1 MPNRFGMFGSDA
13 GSNPA
18 SSTPSRS
25 ASPSQTSANLPF
37 TSLRRP
43 ASHGRLAQLMA
54 PGKGRVR
61 SASTASQEVTTTHIT
76 AHADDSTTSGRQTP
90 EQRRRSARAAAAS
103 LLASDARY
111 KKFAYQVDKC
121 LQSFENVNEWAD
133 FISFLSRL
141 LKTLQGQSPQY
152 SEIPRKVTVAKRLAQ
167 CLNPA
172 LPAGVHTRA
181 LDVYSQ
187 IFSMIGVEGLK
198 RDLLIW
204 SSGLFP
210 FFQNAST
217 SVRPA
222 LINIYETYYL
232 PLGEDLRAAT
242 KALILAL
249 LPGVEEEIGDFFDQ
263 VMSLLNRL
271 SDAVS
276 QRFFLQNVFLVLIS
290 SPGSRLAAV
299 NYLSRTLTEPP
310 VHLASDSDA
319 GLLIRGVAAVLGD
332 DNMLVRRGGL
342 DLLLRI
348 LPIDGSIVKDAL
360 KGDREHLVRAV
371 SSVVLHR
378 DVSLSRRVY
387 TWYLSADEAPEKQ
400 VAFFK
405 EHGLDLLATTLE
417 HDMRL
422 LPNANDVADAQTPF
436 KIFLSLLDRWEIGES
451 LSHRLAIP
459 SLEVCR
465 ATAAAGHE
473 DEVRS
478 TASAVYEA
486 IEPSVLWKHLYEGV
500 EGDMEEGRL
509 THIKLV
515 LWLLT
520 TISHHDEE
528 TTTVHAPLMAAR
540 ILRGVNETKNG
551 DVLEAALKTLE
562 TLLSATPASLFANTP
577 EKAETSNGTSRS
589 AEELA
594 YIEPLDEEEAAKI
607 VRTTVLPEM
616 VSNVFKSSEKA
627 LRERW
632 APSLLLHFVHLTK
645 ALIDREVPPLNAVDS
660 KSWST
665 AVLQCLEKVHAFA
678 VVDVLVDSLLQ
689 ASRSQL
695 FKPPID
701 LASDAVMS
709 PILDA
714 LFRYLRPDAAAYH
727 ARAVELLWEFN
738 QLAEVHTL
746 ESVIARRMSSPT
758 RKSEAFEAFGVLW
771 RQSDDS
777 MLPGEIFHVP
787 MFMILDGLKSDDPQ
801 VLRAAETWMRCNLK
815 SYFRMLDPLLRRTL
829 ALLTQRSDK
838 VTSNDASLMYYF
850 VTSLT
855 SLFRFGGQGLG
866 KACQSME
873 VRKSPNTLF
882 VNRVEETF
890 PEASTYLELLTCLL
904 TRLLESAPNE
914 QPTLRVQSGSL
925 ELLQLLV
932 SRGDLSAKSQAQV
945 KSALVEKLSEA
956 TQRKHLTLQN
966 TMLHLLHAALSQDVD
981 RRRSHLPS
989 SSTFSLP
996 ERPTSFDTAAHE
1008 FEESML
1014 RMVIAGVSAPGN
1026 RPILQHWV
1034 DFVLMTI
1041 PHLEHDTQQLRALND
1056 CFCEQL
1062 RMTMLKLRTTFA
1074 ISTASDVPATITES
1088 EPIMLIGVIERLAS
1102 VLGGKARGRRSEDR
1116 DRRENEGGGGL
1127 LGYLPTVFSVEAP
1140 QDTVSKH
1147 EAARYLDDIMDCLLV
1162 TWTVSD
1168 QTEAQSSAPEA
1179 TTASRIQIMSRTRT
1193 RARKALEK
1201 LFKSQPSE
1209 LVASSVQVWAAK
1221 SSDVEDSAIADCLDT
1236 LAPSAQKV
1244 VDLVCEQMSGKGR
1257 GSMESS
1263 NPAFPAFLEAY
1274 ISRLEGPI
1282 AVQVWNT
1289 LYGHARDVL
1298 GQSNSPSARM
1308 LLFPVLRCLTTLG
1321 QIVSTTSALDDRRLR
1336 RDLQETYVKVLDAVV
1351 SNASRLGDSALWKR
1365 GHTLSEEKPSS
1376 SHGVQ
1381 KIYSYIGDHVLQNLR
1396 TFLVDQDRVA
1406 SACANLS
1413 SNIITPAFK
1422 QQKVDDVILSLLQ
1435 ELTKIP
1441 AAVKSWRPPVGDAFN
1456 DNRFFRMSPKE
1467 AEQWRPL
1474 VCALMDSDKERLS
1487 DLLGRI
1493 AAAPSANIFTNR
1505 EAETIS
1511 RSLNLRRLSIVLLAA
1526 ERNHHLAQLPSIQE
1540 KLVEI
1545 LRTNVVSPR
1554 VHSEVYLCLRVL
1566 MTRISPQ
1573 HLTNFWPVILAE
1585 LLRVFEATMDEPPP
1599 DGSEDLA
1606 LVLAACKFL
1615 DLLLVIQSEDFQIHQ
1630 WIFVTD
1636 TTDAAYPPEGYSPE
1650 ALVDR
1655 LAEILAES
1663 ATVTKTDD
1671 AIPVES
1677 SDDRPRRPHL
1687 AGVRTLTSLHQ
1698 LQPFFSR
1705 ASIETFEG
1713 VYNDAGVDWDA
1724 IEEGLNAEIFESQ

>member
-1 MPNRFGMFGSDA
+1 MPNPFGMFGSDA
-13 GSNPA
+13 GSTPA
-18 SSTPSRS
+18 SSSPSRS
-25 ASPSQTSANLPF
+25 ASPAQTPGTLPP

-61 SASTASQEVTTTHIT
+61 SGSTASQEVTTTHIT
-76 AHADDSTTSGRQTP
+76 AHADDSTVAGRQTP

-103 LLASDARY
+103 LLASDVRY
-111 KKFAYQVDKC
+111 KKFAYQVDKS

-141 LKTLQGQSPQY
+141 LKGQSPQY

-187 IFSMIGVEGLK
+187 IFSMIGTEGLK

-276 QRFFLQNVFLVLIS
+276 QRFFLQNVFLVLVS

-299 NYLSRTLTEPP
+299 NYLARALNEPP
-310 VHLASDSDA
+310 VHLVSDSDV
-319 GLLIRGVAAVLGD
+319 GLLIRGVAAVLED

-348 LPIDGSIVKDAL
+348 LPIDGAILKDASQ
-360 KGDREHLVRAV
+360 GDREHLVRAV
-371 SSVVLHR
+371 SAVVLNR

-387 TWYLSADEAPEKQ
+387 TWFLSADEASEKQ
-400 VAFFK
+400 VSFFK
-405 EHGLDLLATTLE
+405 EHGLNVLATTLE

-422 LPNANDVADAQTPF
+422 LPKANDVADAQSSF
-436 KIFLSLLDRWEIGES
+436 KIFLSLLDKWEIGEP
-451 LSHRLAIP
+451 LSHRLAVP
-459 SLEVCR
+459 SLEACR
-465 ATAAAGHE
+465 ATAAAGHDE
-473 DEVRS
+473 EVRG

-486 IEPSVLWKHLYEGV
+486 IEPSVLWRHLYKGV
-500 EGDMEEGRL
+500 EADMDEGRL
-509 THIKLV
+509 THVKLV
-515 LWLLT
+515 FWLLT
-520 TISHHDEE
+520 TLPQQDEE
-528 TTTVHAPLMAAR
+528 TITVHVPLMAAR

-551 DVLEAALKTLE
+551 DVLEATLKTLE
-562 TLLSATPASLFANTP
+562 ALLVATPASLFTNVP
-577 EKAETSNGTSRS
+577 EKAETSNGPSKS

-594 YIEPLDEEEAAKI
+594 YLEPLDEEGAAKV
-607 VRTTVLPEM
+607 VRATVMPEM
-616 VSNVFKSSEKA
+616 VSDVFKSSEKA
-627 LRERW
+627 LKERW
-632 APSLLLHFVHLTK
+632 APSLLLHFVQLTK

-660 KSWST
+660 KSWSA
-665 AVLQCLEKVHAFA
+665 AVLQCLEKVHSFA

-689 ASRSQL
+689 ASRSRL

-709 PILDA
+709 PVLDA

-746 ESVIARRMSSPT
+746 ESVIARRMSSQT

-787 MFMILDGLKSDDPQ
+787 MFMILDGLKGDDPQ
-801 VLRAAETWMRCNLK
+801 VLRAAETWMRCNLR

-829 ALLTQRSDK
+829 ALLAQRSTK
-838 VTSNDASLMYYF
+838 ATSSDASLMYYF

-873 VRKSPNTLF
+873 ISKSPNTLF

-890 PEASTYLELLTCLL
+890 PEATTYLELLTGLL

-914 QPTLRVQSGSL
+914 QLTLRVQSGSL

-932 SRGDLSAKSQAQV
+932 ARGDLSTKSQAQV
-945 KSALVEKLSEA
+945 KNALVEKLSEA
-956 TQRKHLTLQN
+956 TQHKHLTLQN
-966 TMLHLLHAALSQDVD
+966 TMLHLLHAALSQGTD
-981 RRRSHLPS
+981 RRRSHRVS

-996 ERPTSFDTAAHE
+996 ERPSSLDNAAHE

-1014 RMVIAGVSAPGN
+1014 HMVIAGVSAPGN

-1041 PHLEHDTQQLRALND
+1041 PHLEHDQRQLRALND

-1074 ISTASDVPATITES
+1074 ISTAGDVPATITES
-1088 EPIMLIGVIERLAS
+1088 EPIMLIGVIERLAT
-1102 VLGGKARGRRSEDR
+1102 VLGGRAGGRRSEDR
-1116 DRRENEGGGGL
+1116 DRREHDGGGGL

-1140 QDTVSKH
+1140 QDTASKC

-1168 QTEAQSSAPEA
+1168 EREAQSGPPSA

-1201 LFKSQPSE
+1201 LFKAQPSE
-1209 LVASSVQVWAAK
+1209 LVASSVQVWAVQ
-1221 SSDVEDSAIADCLDT
+1221 SSDIEDSAIFDCLDT

-1244 VDLVCEQMSGKGR
+1244 VDLICEHMSGKGR
-1257 GSMESS
+1257 GSIESS
-1263 NPAFPAFLEAY
+1263 NPALPAFLEAY

-1282 AVQVWNT
+1282 AIQVWNAQ
-1289 LYGHARDVL
+1289 YGYARDIL

-1308 LLFPVLRCLTTLG
+1308 LLFPVLRCLTMLG
-1321 QIVSTTSALDDRRLR
+1321 QIVSTTSALEDRRLR
-1336 RDLQETYVKVLDAVV
+1336 RDLQETYVKVLDAVL
-1351 SNASRLGDSALWKR
+1351 SNASRLGDSALWQR
-1365 GHTLSEEKPSS
+1365 GHTLNEGKALSS
-1376 SHGVQ
+1376 QGVQ
-1381 KIYSYIGDHVLQNLR
+1381 KIYLYIGDHVLRNLR
-1396 TFLVDQDRVA
+1396 TFLVDQDRVS
-1406 SACANLS
+1406 SACASVS
-1413 SNIITPAFK
+1413 SNIIAPAFK
-1422 QQKVDDVILSLLQ
+1422 QQKVDDIILCLLQ

-1456 DNRFFRMSPKE
+1456 DNRFFRMPPKE

-1505 EAETIS
+1505 EAETTS
-1511 RSLNLRRLSIVLLAA
+1511 RSLNLRRLSFVLLAA

-1573 HLTNFWPVILAE
+1573 HLANFWPVILAE

-1606 LVLAACKFL
+1606 LVLASCKFL

-1636 TTDAAYPPEGYSPE
+1636 TTDAAYPPEHYSPE

-1655 LAEILAES
+1655 LAEILVES
-1663 ATVTKTDD
+1663 ATIPKADN

-1677 SDDRPRRPHL
+1677 SDGRPRRPHL
-1687 AGVRTLTSLHQ
+1687 AGVRALASLHQ

-1705 ASIETFEG
+1705 ASIDTFEG

-1724 IEEGLNAEIFESQ
+1724 IEDGLNAEIFESN